1 MNNRIIIVDDHPAIC
16 LAVRLLLASE
26 GYDVVAEVNNGA
38 DALRLVE
45 ELNPAIMVLDIG
57 IPVVDGFTV
66 IRRVVAKDLPVKIVV
81 LTGLPSGHLV
91 TRCRQLGAPGFVNKQ
106 NELGELV
113 HAIRAVRSQHKYFP
127 DLRIP
132 PRGQRHELGEHGLI
146 ELLSNREFGIM
157 QQLLQDMSNKEIAG
171 HLLLSQKTV
180 STYKARLLRKLNLRS
195 VVDLFEFAKR
205 NGLG

>member
-66 IRRVVAKDLPVKIVV
+66 IRRVVAKDG
-81 LTGLPSGHLV
+81 GLRFQVQQSV
-91 TRCRQLGAPGFVNKQ
+91 DGF
-106 NELGELV
+106 ELV
-113 HAIRAVRSQHKYFP
+113 
-127 DLRIP
+127 
-132 PRGQRHELGEHGLI
+132 
-146 ELLSNREFGIM
+146 
-157 QQLLQDMSNKEIAG
+157 
-171 HLLLSQKTV
+171 
-180 STYKARLLRKLNLRS
+180 AR
-195 VVDLFEFAKR
+195 
-205 NGLG
+205 